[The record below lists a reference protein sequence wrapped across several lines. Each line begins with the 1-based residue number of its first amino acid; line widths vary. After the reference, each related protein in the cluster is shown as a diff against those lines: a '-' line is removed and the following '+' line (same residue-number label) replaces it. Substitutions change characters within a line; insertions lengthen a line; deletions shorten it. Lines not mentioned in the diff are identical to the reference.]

1 MRRKGE
7 CKMKIGDRIKDRR
20 KQLRM
25 SADDLAKKLGK
36 DRSTI
41 YRYEKGEIENIPADI
56 LIPIAKALETTP
68 QALIGWEESSTVFV
82 DITEDSPYSSTV
94 ITSNPWMAR
103 NQQKWFE
110 LTRGF
115 EFTKEELG
123 LFYDCAKFIMAS
135 RDTEEYQDKL
145 KLALLFFK
153 QLNK

>member
-1 MRRKGE
+1 
-7 CKMKIGDRIKDRR
+7 MKIGERIKQRR
-20 KQLRM
+20 NELKM

-56 LIPIAKALETTP
+56 LVPIAMALETTP
-68 QALIGWEESSTVFV
+68 QDLIGWEDSSSVFI
-82 DITEDSPYSSTV
+82 DITKGSQYSSTV

-110 LTRGF
+110 LTQGF
-115 EFTKEELG
+115 EFSQEELP
-123 LFYDCAKFIMAS
+123 LFYECAKFVMSS
-135 RDTEEYQDKL
+135 RDTKEYEDKL
-145 KLALLFFK
+145 KLALLFFR

>member
-1 MRRKGE
+1 
-7 CKMKIGDRIKDRR
+7 MKIGDRIKDRR

-56 LIPIAKALETTP
+56 LIPIAKALDTTP
-68 QALIGWEESSTVFV
+68 QALIGWEDSSSVFV

-115 EFTKEELG
+115 EFTQEELG

-135 RDTEEYQDKL
+135 RDAEEYQDKL